1 MRFWCSQSHLCA
13 HHNHSYTGNVLILSR
28 IVNRVEFKK
37 FASIGDFQ
45 VSLITVC
52 LETQN
57 IFSARALRL

>member
-1 MRFWCSQSHLCA
+1 M
-13 HHNHSYTGNVLILSR
+13 LITTIVILVMFNR
-28 IVNRVEFKK
+28 IANRVEFMK

-57 IFSARALRL
+57 IFSARAFHL